1 MKRALKKR
9 EKAVLNHTP
18 NSEEA
23 PVEQKMNDMNA
34 KMMRRTRT
42 HQAAMIGLAISM
54 GATSLLVTRQSD
66 QAQAAAPV
74 GSQKAASSIPGMT
87 ETETK
92 FATTKLESQTVV
104 GESVADN
111 PTIVEPT
118 GVSQTPG
125 LEAKWQMTNN
135 SSMAVEATSIVTAAN
150 ENSDYSKTPVATA
163 TNNLPVQPT
172 LQTDHQLPQ
181 TAQQVSAFE
190 GVTGSNSTPEAIP
203 SGEITS
209 NTVDAHLKA
218 QQEFAINRLQEKS
231 QRLRNSLAELQSQ
244 ERQNLAATPSKTG
257 IQEIKANNI
266 AVKPASVESKN
277 VTDSNQEQLINRL
290 KQNKEQA
297 NQSTLAP
304 TAKVVAQ
311 VPVATYE
318 VKPGDTLA
326 QIADSY
332 GTSISEIVRVNNLTD
347 ANELQINQTLI
358 IPGVNSQENSWQ
370 GSSSSVNARVINNNP
385 VIANTNNSLTVPP
398 ALPSEWAGATSDQ
411 RTEKL
416 AQPEQVSGNGSVSIP
431 IPVVTQPPERPDT
444 PAISSNTLN
453 VPAPIKEN
461 QVQVSP
467 KVPQSQISAIIPQA
481 LPTPGEAEALPS
493 IPTISSESQGISGNT
508 PLPRN
513 FVRPQNNSQPVE
525 RASKPKGSDRL
536 RSLQAE
542 IDRLRD
548 KYRTQQSGNIAA
560 VPPALVEENVG
571 VQEET
576 GNTSG
581 WNVPVAIKSPQD
593 LTRYQTGAVQIPVPK
608 PILPSYNNG
617 ETQRPINI
625 NGVPKPLNEP
635 INPEFLPRQAASGL
649 NRDRPG
655 GGIKIAVPPVRL
667 NSNESLGKLR
677 GTTVSPQMPPLAA
690 VDRYLPQNIDE
701 NTNPIPSSSST
712 SYIWPAK
719 GVLTSGYGWRWGR
732 MHRGIDIA
740 NSTGTP
746 IYASSSG
753 VVVQAGWNRGGYGNV
768 VDIRHADGSLTRYGH
783 NSRILVQVGQQ
794 VEQGQQIAAMGST
807 GFSTGPHTHFEIHPP
822 GKGAINPIAFL
833 PSRK

>member
-9 EKAVLNHTP
+9 EKAVLNNTP

-23 PVEQKMNDMNA
+23 PVEEKMNDTNA
-34 KMMRRTRT
+34 KVTRRTRT

-104 GESVADN
+104 GESVAAN

-118 GVSQTPG
+118 QVSQTPG

-135 SSMAVEATSIVTAAN
+135 SMAVEATSTATSAN
-150 ENSDYSKTPVATA
+150 ENSDYSRTAVATA
-163 TNNLPVQPT
+163 TNNLPVQPA
-172 LQTDHQLPQ
+172 LHTDHQLPQ
-181 TAQQVSAFE
+181 TAQRVSAFE

-203 SGEITS
+203 SGEIPS

-231 QRLRNSLAELQSQ
+231 QRLKNSLPELQSQ
-244 ERQNLAATPSKTG
+244 GRENLALTPSKTG

-266 AVKPASVESKN
+266 SVKPASVESKN
-277 VTDSNQEQLINRL
+277 VTDSSQEQLINRL

-297 NQSTLAP
+297 NLSTVAP

-326 QIADSY
+326 EIANNY
-332 GTSISEIVRVNNLTD
+332 GTSVSEIVRFNKLTD
-347 ANELQINQTLI
+347 PNELQINQKLI

-370 GSSSSVNARVINNNP
+370 GSSSSVNARVVKNNA

-398 ALPSEWAGATSDQ
+398 ALPSESQ
-411 RTEKL
+411 V
-416 AQPEQVSGNGSVSIP
+416 VSGNASVSIP
-431 IPVVTQPPERPDT
+431 IPTGTQPPERPDT
-444 PAISSNTLN
+444 PAISSNSLN

-481 LPTPGEAEALPS
+481 LPTPGEAEALPT
-493 IPTISSESQGISGNT
+493 IPTISSESQGVGGNT

-513 FVRPQNNSQPVE
+513 VARPENNSQPVQ
-525 RASKPKGSDRL
+525 RASKPEGSDRL

-548 KYRTQQSGNIAA
+548 KYRTQQSGNVAA

-571 VQEET
+571 LQEET
-576 GNTSG
+576 GNTNG

-608 PILPSYNNG
+608 PILPSYNNS

-625 NGVPKPLNEP
+625 NGVPKPVNEP
-635 INPEFLPRQAASGL
+635 TNPEFLPSQAASGL
-649 NRDRPG
+649 NSDRPG
-655 GGIKIAVPPVRL
+655 GGIKIAVPPARL

-701 NTNPIPSSSST
+701 NTNPVPSSST

-807 GFSTGPHTHFEIHPP
+807 GFSTGPHSHFEIHPA